1 MKCGFFTADEM
12 ISKLPSGNVIFF
24 ATHVD
29 TRLTA
34 RYTATRNAT
43 GHYTCPD
50 ATIKANFGG
59 TDATQV
65 IEGRCTHS
73 KEYNYIIPGM
83 EGSKMAFDH
92 SYDTTSEQFSGT
104 KPKTYVR
111 KKDSDK
117 DEHVFEPGESVELT
131 MNEWLD
137 LAGVDLD
144 KPFNDQPR
152 NFEGTLKG
160 LNGTGA
166 DITDYPHPRLSGV
179 RLNILVRYF
188 NYDLHK
194 DVHTTM
200 GDDTVYA
207 IVTVSPILGWF
218 SKGQDITYRAEPTNL
233 TDPIDP
239 SDGKPE
245 GYFQDMYKYG
255 ILFDIQQNG
264 LIGQLDPVFI
274 ILTLTSGLVLL
285 GVAGTVVNLV
295 AKFGL
300 GELSKN
306 YKLFI
311 QEECDIELE
320 AARFTAQSIV
330 ASRAFK
336 VADKD
341 GEGQLDFTELKAV
354 VSACFSDQFADHS
367 GKGKLQKEMF
377 SEEEIHSMTL
387 FLMRAADPE
396 LDERIMERR
405 EKTVAELEA
414 STISLN
420 QWQALSTSDYIDH
433 DSVKNIIARNS
444 RMKKLAHK
452 N

>member
-1 MKCGFFTADEM
+1 
-12 ISKLPSGNVIFF
+12 
-24 ATHVD
+24 
-29 TRLTA
+29 
-34 RYTATRNAT
+34 
-43 GHYTCPD
+43 
-50 ATIKANFGG
+50 
-59 TDATQV
+59 
-65 IEGRCTHS
+65 
-73 KEYNYIIPGM
+73 M
-83 EGSKMAFDH
+83 EGSKMEFDH

-152 NFEGTLKG
+152 NFEGALKG

-194 DVHTTM
+194 DMHTTM

-218 SKGQDITYRAEPTNL
+218 SKGHDITYRAEPTDL
-233 TDPIDP
+233 TDPIDA

-245 GYFQDMYKYG
+245 GYFHDMYKYG
-255 ILFDIQQNG
+255 ILFDIQQTG

-433 DSVKNIIARNS
+433 DSVKNIIARNR